1 MANIK
6 GSNVNIEGPT
16 YESHPDEGCDKSRG
30 RKCEDCIYAECLY
43 DHDESRGYTRR
54 WIELP
59 LGEDEFLYCKDCG
72 KQLYGTT
79 SPVKNAPREPAWL
92 WCQIWD
98 KLQRKDIIQIVVC
111 SDCKKEEKC

>member
-1 MANIK
+1 MPVPK
-6 GSNVNIEGPT
+6 GSNIDIEGPT
-16 YESHPDEGCDKSRG
+16 YKSVAKPCKQARG
-30 RKCEDCIYAECLY
+30 RKCGDCIYAECLT
-43 DHDESRGYTRR
+43 DHDKNRGFSRR

-92 WCQIWD
+92 WVQIWD

-111 SDCKKEEKC
+111 SECRNLTP